1 MYMSLTYFEDQIYTH
16 ESFNRFPLGEYENC
30 KFVSCDFSDVDL
42 SSCVFLSCEFS
53 GCNLSM
59 VKIAKASFQ
68 EVTFSDCKLLGM
80 RWDSCNPFGISLG
93 FSNCI
98 LTHSSFYK
106 LKIKNTNFKSC
117 QLQEVDFTEAE
128 LNNASF
134 DGCDLKGAVFSATN
148 LERTDFRTAVNF
160 AIDPEANRIRKAKFS
175 LSGVRGLLNKYGVE
189 IDINN

>member
-1 MYMSLTYFEDQIYTH
+1 
-16 ESFNRFPLGEYENC
+16 
-30 KFVSCDFSDVDL
+30 
-42 SSCVFLSCEFS
+42 
-53 GCNLSM
+53 M

-68 EVTFSDCKLLGM
+68 EVTFADCKMLGM

-98 LTHSSFYK
+98 LSHSSFYK

-134 DGCDLKGAVFSATN
+134 DGCDLKGAVFTDTDLQRA
-148 LERTDFRTAVNF
+148 DFRSAVNF
-160 AIDPEANRIRKAKFS
+160 SIDPEANRIRKAKFS
-175 LSGVRGLLNKYGVE
+175 QSGLRGLLDKYGIE
-189 IDINN
+189 IDTYS

>member
-1 MYMSLTYFEDQIYTH
+1 MNLTYFEDQIYTL

-30 KFVSCDFSDVDL
+30 KFESCDFSNSDL
-42 SSCVFLSCEFS
+42 SSCVFLSCEFL

-98 LTHSSFYK
+98 LSHSSFYK
-106 LKIKNTNFKSC
+106 LKIKNTRFASC

-128 LNNASF
+128 LNNTSF
-134 DGCDLKGAVFSATN
+134 DGCDLKGSVFSGTI
-148 LERTDFRTAVNF
+148 LERADFRTAVNF
-160 AIDPEANRIRKAKFS
+160 SIDPEVNRIRRAKFS
-175 LSGVRGLLNKYGVE
+175 LSSLPGLLGKYE
-189 IDINN
+189 LKIE